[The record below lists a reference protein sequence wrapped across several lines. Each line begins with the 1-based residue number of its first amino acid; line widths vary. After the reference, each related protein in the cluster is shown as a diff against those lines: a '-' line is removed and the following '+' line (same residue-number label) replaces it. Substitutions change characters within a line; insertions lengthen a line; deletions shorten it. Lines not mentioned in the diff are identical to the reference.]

1 MHKYAAVPAGRS
13 FRKPPLQRERVVLKI
28 VAVMAKIARRLVLAP
43 TNQDSALLH
52 TPNVFELDARP
63 ADDGGPAVEVLAI
76 EKNELILIVAC
87 DEIWDGQTDQGE
99 ECSDDGLHASLHG
112 ERIV

>member
-1 MHKYAAVPAGRS
+1 MHQHAAVPARRP

-43 TNQDSALLH
+43 ANQDSALLH

-63 ADDGGPAVEVLAI
+63 ADDGGPAVEVFAV
-76 EKNELILIVAC
+76 EQNELILIVAGG
-87 DEIWDGQTDQGE
+87 EIWDGEADRGE